1 MEKELINI
9 QTGRG
14 SILVDLQKFRYENSI
29 SVTLKKLNFKIE
41 KGEFAG
47 LMGRTGAGKTTS
59 LMLLNGL
66 IPHFFE
72 GDFEGKII
80 ANTMNTARYRIQT
93 LARFIG
99 LVMQDPETQIFG
111 ITVEKDVAFGPSN
124 LAYEKERIRELVSKS
139 LKAVGLSGYEKR
151 ITTELSGG
159 EKQRLAIAGVLAME
173 PEILALDEPT
183 SELDPAGRR
192 EIYKLLSELRKN
204 SNVTILISGHDSEE
218 MLEFTDRIL
227 ALDNGEI
234 VWDGKPSSLFADVE
248 LLEKLGVRPP
258 EAAELS
264 SRLVKTKYF
273 SNRQIYISNEE
284 FVRAAEEENKFCKNP
299 ENSNHISKL
308 KDNGFTAIETKSLSF
323 AYSKD
328 KYALKDINI
337 KINRGEF
344 VALIGK
350 NGAGKTTFSKHL
362 NGLYKPTEGEILI
375 NKESIK
381 GISTS
386 VLSRKVGY
394 VFQNPDHQIFAAS
407 VWDEVEF
414 GLKNLQM
421 PEEERKRKI
430 IEALEFVGLENFKYR
445 HPFTLGKGER
455 QKLAVATILAMEP
468 EILVIDEPTTGQDW
482 DGTKRM
488 MKMMEQLHKKG
499 HTILAITHNMRLA
512 AEYAD
517 RIIVFSGGKV
527 VLDGTPEEVF
537 YQTEILND
545 AAVTPP
551 DSVLIGNSLRS
562 CGLNSFPVTVDD
574 IYALFKKDGGG
585 N

>member
-1 MEKELINI
+1 VEKELINI